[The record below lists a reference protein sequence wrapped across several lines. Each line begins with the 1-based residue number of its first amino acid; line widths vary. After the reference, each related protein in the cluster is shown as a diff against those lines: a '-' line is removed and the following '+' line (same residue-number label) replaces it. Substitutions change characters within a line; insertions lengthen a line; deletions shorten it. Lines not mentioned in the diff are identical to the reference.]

1 MPNHNAAVPSP
12 ELFDKENKVLELRRA
27 GLTWQRIAEEVGYA
41 DHTGAYAA
49 YKRALKRTQQQPAD
63 ELRFA
68 ELDRI
73 DRLQLALWPKAM
85 KGDNASVNTIV
96 RLMERRA
103 RLLGLDTPI
112 KVQNE
117 VMVLDGGDLDERVRQ
132 FAYLIAE
139 ARIAALG
146 HSDGEQTVLE
156 ISSEAEPITA
166 GEQLADLDD
175 SLGSRM
181 GQDENGRGMD
191 SLASPE
197 SEEDPLGGS
206 SQNLG

>member
-85 KGDNASVNTIV
+85 KGDNASINTIV

-112 KVQNE
+112 KVENE
-117 VMVLDGGDLDERVRQ
+117 VKVIDGGDLDESVRR
-132 FAYLIAE
+132 FAYLVAE
-139 ARIAALG
+139 ARALG
-146 HSDGEQTVLE
+146 HSNGEQTILE
-156 ISSEAEPITA
+156 VSSEAESDTA
-166 GEQLADLDD
+166 GIELADLVDPVG
-175 SLGSRM
+175 SGLG
-181 GQDENGRGMD
+181 QNENGRGVD
-191 SLASPE
+191 SLESPE
-197 SEEDPLGGS
+197 PEENPLGS
-206 SQNLG
+206 SSENSG